1 MTAVEQHRMVQELK
15 SRLMKL
21 NVQERQQFEMIA
33 KRDKDDEDLDSSHNM
48 AKLKQLHE
56 KYFPKQSKKKLD
68 DAWGKLTGDKSL

>member
-33 KRDKDDEDLDSSHNM
+33 KRDKDDEDLDSFTLT
-48 AKLKQLHE
+48 KLKRLHE

>member
-33 KRDKDDEDLDSSHNM
+33 KRDKDDEDLDSFTL